1 MHRFLVF
8 LALCMAT
15 ACSKISQSS
24 LQGEW
29 TVESIQVREITSTTD
44 SGWKS
49 QLGAANVFIVGE
61 SLIFESKHIL
71 PCPSADAILR
81 KYDDY
86 EGRIS
91 YKLLGDRLSI
101 PESHFSYLHT
111 DGEIAEAGEI
121 TLRATNFDV
130 ICADG
135 GLLVLSEQYRDTDLL
150 GNVRK
155 ELDTKVQLLRKGD
168 KENKKRL

>member
-1 MHRFLVF
+1 MF
-8 LALCMAT
+8 
-15 ACSKISQSS
+15 SS
-24 LQGEW
+24 SE
-29 TVESIQVREITSTTD
+29 
-44 SGWKS
+44 
-49 QLGAANVFIVGE
+49 
-61 SLIFESKHIL
+61 
-71 PCPSADAILR
+71 
-81 KYDDY
+81 
-86 EGRIS
+86 
-91 YKLLGDRLSI
+91 LSI

>member
-15 ACSKISQSS
+15 ACGKISQSS

-61 SLIFESKHIL
+61 SLVFESKHIL

-101 PESHFSYLHT
+101 PESHFSYFHT

-121 TLRATNFDV
+121 TLRATNFD
-130 ICADG
+130 IISADG

-155 ELDTKVQLLRKGD
+155 ELDTKVQLLRKEDNGS
-168 KENKKRL
+168 KRRL